1 LITGRCW
8 KGTAFGGWKSRQDV
22 PKLVNRV
29 MLDEMPIKPYITHE
43 FKGLDKVGDLV
54 HALEGGSCLRGVL
67 HISDYQMP
75 KE

>member
-1 LITGRCW
+1 
-8 KGTAFGGWKSRQDV
+8 
-22 PKLVNRV
+22 